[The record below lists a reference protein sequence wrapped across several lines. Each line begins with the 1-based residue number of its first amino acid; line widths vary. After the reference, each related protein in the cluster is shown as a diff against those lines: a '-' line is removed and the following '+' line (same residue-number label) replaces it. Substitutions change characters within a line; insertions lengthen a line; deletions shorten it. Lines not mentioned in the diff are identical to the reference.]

1 MTSNDDGHLSRG
13 ALSTCR
19 ADDVLILVRHAR
31 TALNAGGRLQGRT
44 DAPLDEVGE
53 RQAVALAE
61 RLSGLT
67 PALILTSPLQR
78 AQSTAAAIAERHGM
92 TLEIDDDWIEL
103 DYGELEGAPISGV
116 DALVWRSW
124 RDDPEFAPTGG
135 ESFSQLDAR
144 VHSACRRLI
153 ERAADTDVIVVSHV
167 SPIKSA
173 VAWSIGAPSTIVHRM
188 RLGQAAISRIDLSG
202 ANPVLVTF
210 NETSD

>member
-1 MTSNDDGHLSRG
+1 MSIGVGRSSPAAH
-13 ALSTCR
+13 STCR
-19 ADDVLILVRHAR
+19 VDEVLILVRHAR
-31 TALNAGGRLQGRT
+31 TALNAEGRLQGRT
-44 DAPLDEVGE
+44 DAPLDDEGK
-53 RQAVALAE
+53 RQAIALAE
-61 RLSGLT
+61 RLELT
-67 PALILTSPLQR
+67 RPTRILTSPLMR
-78 AQSTAAAIAERHGM
+78 AQMTAAAIAERHGL
-92 TLEIDDDWIEL
+92 TPETDADWIEL

-116 DALVWRSW
+116 DASVWRSW